1 MDKSQSIRFN
11 SLNISPLSANFTKW
25 SKTLKQFI
33 GNLPTNCLSVFYH
46 FVGLA
51 LEGLEATVLTVLK
64 PALIKG
70 IPSLILKFLRALSPF
85 PDHCRTPIS
94 LKYMTI
100 SYTFLIFFNLLQSV
114 GSRELLII
122 WGRYTQML
130 EVQYQKQMKPFLS

>member
-25 SKTLKQFI
+25 SKTLKQLI

-64 PALIKG
+64 PALIKD

-85 PDHCRTPIS
+85 LDHSRTPVS
-94 LKYMTI
+94 LNI
-100 SYTFLIFFNLLQSV
+100 
-114 GSRELLII
+114 
-122 WGRYTQML
+122 
-130 EVQYQKQMKPFLS
+130 